1 MSVYENMRTADIV
14 AEALLDWKVD
24 IIFGLPG
31 DGING
36 FIESLRRRQ
45 DKIKFLLVRHEESA
59 AFMACAYAKYT
70 GKLGACVATSGP
82 GAIHL
87 LNGLYDAKA
96 DNTPVIAITGS
107 TYSDLMGSSYQQDVN
122 LLQLYSDVSVYNGMI
137 TIPEQAEMAVDIACR
152 TALAQ
157 RGVSH
162 LTIPIDVQEK
172 KLNGKY
178 SRHNVAYH
186 TSDVYSAETIPSRSL
201 IEKAAEIL
209 NSGNNNVVILVGQG
223 ALGAGEEVV
232 AVAEKL
238 GAPIVKALLGK
249 AVVPDDS
256 PYTTGG
262 VGLLGTTPSS
272 DAMSE
277 ANILLMIGTSFP
289 YIEYLPKPGQAR
301 GIQIDIKSEKIGL
314 RYPVEIGLVGDS
326 KLILSALLPLLN
338 QKDNLE
344 FLKSKQHAM
353 KNWNN
358 LLKEQSSRTDKPIKP
373 QVIAKAVSDELDDNA
388 IISADCG
395 TITSWA
401 ARYINIRKGMKF
413 SVSGTL
419 SSMANGLPYAIAA
432 QVAFPERQ
440 SIAFVGD
447 GGLTM
452 LMGEFLTAVQ
462 YNLPVKVIVIKNNT
476 LGMIR
481 WEQMGFLGNPEFGV
495 EFTPI
500 DWVKFA
506 EACGGKGYAIKEPN
520 EVKSKLHQAMKEV
533 RKPTIIEASVDPF
546 EPPMPPKVE
555 MSFVNNL
562 AESFARGQPYASRIG
577 LTLFRDQVHN
587 ILKNIHSHSLEKETK

>member
-209 NSGNNNVVILVGQG
+209 NSGNNKVVILVGQG

-358 LLKEQSSRTDKPIKP
+358 LLKEQSSRNEKPIKP

-388 IISADCG
+388 IISVDCG

>member
-1 MSVYENMRTADIV
+1 MTSNQHQNMRTADIV

-24 IIFGLPG
+24 VIFGLPG

-36 FIESLRRRQ
+36 FIEALRRRQ
-45 DKIKFLLVRHEESA
+45 DRIQFVLVRHEESA

-96 DNTPVIAITGS
+96 DNTPVIAITGT
-107 TYSDLMGSSYQQDVN
+107 TYSDLMNSSYQQDVN
-122 LLQLYSDVSVYNGMI
+122 LLQLYSDVAVYNGMI
-137 TIPEQAEMAVDIACR
+137 SVPEQAEMAVDIACR

-172 KLNGKY
+172 KLSSDEY

-186 TSDVYSAETIPSRSL
+186 TSDVYSAETIPSQSL
-201 IEKAAEIL
+201 IKEAAKIL
-209 NSGNNNVVILVGQG
+209 NTGSRVVILVGQG
-223 ALGAGEEVV
+223 ALGAGDEVI

-238 GAPIVKALLGK
+238 GAPVVKALLGK
-249 AVVPDDS
+249 AVIPDDNQHS
-256 PYTTGG
+256 LGG
-262 VGLLGTTPSS
+262 LGLLGTTPSS

-277 ANILLMIGTSFP
+277 ADTLLMIGTSFP
-289 YIEYLPKPGQAR
+289 YIDYLPRPGQAR
-301 GIQIDIKSEKIGL
+301 GIQIDIKPEKIGL

-326 KLILSALLPLLN
+326 KLILSALLPLVN
-338 QKDNLE
+338 QKDDLE
-344 FLKSKQHAM
+344 FLKSKQKAM
-353 KNWNN
+353 KNWNR
-358 LLKEQSSRTDKPIKP
+358 LLEEKSTRTDKPIKP
-373 QVIAKAVSDELDDNA
+373 QVIAKAVSEELEDNA

-395 TITSWA
+395 TNTSWA
-401 ARYINIRKGMKF
+401 ARYIDIRKGMKF

-432 QVAFPERQ
+432 QIAFPERQ

-452 LMGEFLTAVQ
+452 LMGEFATAVQ
-462 YNLPVKVIVIKNNT
+462 YNLPIKVIVIKNNT

-495 EFTPI
+495 EFSPI

-506 EACGGKGYAIKEPN
+506 EACGGKGYAIREPS
-520 EVKSKLHQAMKEV
+520 EIKFKIHQAMKEE
-533 RKPTIIEASVDPF
+533 RKPTIIEAYVDPF

-555 MSFVNNL
+555 MSFVKNL
-562 AESFARGQPYASRIG
+562 AESFARGQPYARRIG
-577 LTLFRDQVHN
+577 LTLYRDKVHEV
-587 ILKNIHSHSLEKETK
+587 LKNIHTHSL